1 MVFLTKIDAEEVAG
15 EAVEK
20 IGIFQQYVEDKIP
33 EVISMGVRVLLVLVL
48 YFVGSKLIKWAR
60 KVVARS
66 MERTNAEVGVRTF
79 ADSALKIGLHI
90 ALIVFLVGILG
101 VETTSIA
108 ALFASCGVALGL
120 ALQGSLSN
128 LAGGIL
134 ILILKPFEVGDY
146 IIEDSHKNEGTVK
159 EIQIFYTKIATI
171 DNKTIVIPNGILANN
186 SLINVTGCEF
196 RQLDLRIDISYDAD
210 LKKAKDLLNEL
221 LLNDECIEKDRD
233 MNVFVDNL
241 GNSSVI
247 LGVRAWVRTE
257 VFMATKWRFLEDVKL
272 TFDKHGIE
280 IPFNQLTV
288 HLDNQE

>member
-15 EAVEK
+15 EALEK

-48 YFVGSKLIKWAR
+48 YFIGSKLIKWAR

-272 TFDKHGIE
+272 TFDKHDIE